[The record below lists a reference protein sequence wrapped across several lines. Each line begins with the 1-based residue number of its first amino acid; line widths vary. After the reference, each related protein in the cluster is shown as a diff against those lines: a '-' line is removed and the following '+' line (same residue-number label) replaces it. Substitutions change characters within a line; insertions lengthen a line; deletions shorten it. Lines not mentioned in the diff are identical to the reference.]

1 VLVKGSRLLVAY
13 LLLFEAPICVVATWC
28 GLDGAHGS
36 AETLLLFSVFVTA
49 SLWPVLSG
57 SHARRSVAAGPR

>member
-1 VLVKGSRLLVAY
+1 VILRVWFVLQTFLSGVAVY
-13 LLLFEAPICVVATWC
+13 CA
-28 GLDGAHGS
+28 LDGALGS
-36 AETLLLFSVFVTA
+36 ATLITLFAIWAGV

>member
-36 AETLLLFSVFVTA
+36 AETLLLFSV
-49 SLWPVLSG
+49 
-57 SHARRSVAAGPR
+57 AAGPR